1 MKKIPKNLPK
11 ETTKK
16 ETQNRPPDRGRKKT
30 STMRE
35 FEETNETE
43 KKRTGKGSKKR
54 IHLPRENKKKKKKY
68 VEVGTYVV
76 GVMDEGCDGW
86 TFCDGWMDVLRMIHG
101 LE

>member
-1 MKKIPKNLPK
+1 MRCAAAGKGCGGAEEEEVKKIPKNLPK

-54 IHLPRENKKKKKKY
+54 IHLPREKKKKKKY

-76 GVMDEGCDGW
+76 GVMG
-86 TFCDGWMDVLRMIHG
+86 
-101 LE
+101 